1 MQKLQTV
8 NAETLLYEPLEK
20 PSFVVDSLIP
30 TGLSLFCGSQKIGKS
45 WLMLKLCLCV
55 SQGIP
60 LWDMPTMEGDVLYL
74 CLEDT
79 FCRIQDRLFR
89 LTDEA
94 SGRLHFAVASC
105 KLSDGLIVQLEDYL
119 KDYPDSRL
127 IVIDTLQKVRTASKD
142 NAYASDY
149 GDISLIKDFA
159 DRHSLAVIVVHHI
172 RKQNDSDVFN
182 KVSGTTGL
190 TGSADATFVLEKE
203 KRASDTAKLY
213 VTGRDTPYQEYTL
226 RFRDC
231 RWELVER
238 KTQEQLAKET
248 IPDVLFRLVD
258 FMRDKE
264 EWIGTATE
272 LLAAMGETETI
283 PTVITKWL
291 NEYRTTFLSEN
302 RICYQYTY
310 KKEINRMVAEAGCRT
325 RKDSVM
331 MVETLITASPEF
343 MNQLP
348 PEEQKAY
355 FQTALDF
362 ISERVGKQNI
372 LSAVVHMDER
382 TPHMHLCF
390 VPITPD
396 NKLSAKAI
404 LGNQKSLSEWQ
415 TAYHERMS
423 SRWNQLERGQS
434 SMETKRKHVPTW
446 LYKLGGRLD
455 KQYEEIVSA
464 LSDINAFN
472 AGKKRDKA
480 LDLLSAWLPDVEKFS
495 KEIGKQQAYIDSLK
509 ERIGQESDYAGRMR
523 DEKYEQELKVQ
534 KANQKIFELQR
545 TNEQMGRL
553 LSKIPPEVLE
563 ELQKNHRSRA
573 KER

>member
-1 MQKLQTV
+1 
-8 NAETLLYEPLEK
+8 
-20 PSFVVDSLIP
+20 
-30 TGLSLFCGSQKIGKS
+30 
-45 WLMLKLCLCV
+45 
-55 SQGIP
+55 
-60 LWDMPTMEGDVLYL
+60 MP
-74 CLEDT
+74 
-79 FCRIQDRLFR
+79 
-89 LTDEA
+89 
-94 SGRLHFAVASC
+94 
-105 KLSDGLIVQLEDYL
+105 
-119 KDYPDSRL
+119 
-127 IVIDTLQKVRTASKD
+127 
-142 NAYASDY
+142 YA
-149 GDISLIKDFA
+149 I
-159 DRHSLAVIVVHHI
+159 
-172 RKQNDSDVFN
+172 
-182 KVSGTTGL
+182 
-190 TGSADATFVLEKE
+190 
-203 KRASDTAKLY
+203 
-213 VTGRDTPYQEYTL
+213 L
-226 RFRDC
+226 RFQKRKAGGVAAC
-231 RWELVER
+231 ERHNER
-238 KTQEQLAKET
+238 KKEAYKSN
-248 IPDVLFRLVD
+248 PDIDMERSKNNYHLVKPP
-258 FMRDKE
+258 R
-264 EWIGTATE
+264 
-272 LLAAMGETETI
+272 
-283 PTVITKWL
+283 
-291 NEYRTTFLSEN
+291 
-302 RICYQYTY
+302 YTY

-355 FQTALDF
+355 FTMALDF
-362 ISERVGKQNI
+362 ISERVGEKNI

-396 NKLSAKAI
+396 NKLSAKSI

-423 SRWNQLERGQS
+423 SRCNQLERGQS

-480 LDLLSAWLPDVEKFS
+480 LELIAAWLPNVEKFS
-495 KEIGKQQAYIDSLK
+495 KEISKQSAYIDRLK
-509 ERIGQESDYAGRMR
+509 EQIGQESDYAGRMR

-553 LSKIPPEVLE
+553 LKKIPPDVLE
-563 ELQKNHRSRA
+563 ELQKTGRNKSR
-573 KER
+573 ER